1 MLPRRI
7 DGEYDCDLGASSK
20 LVVDEA
26 RRLGHPQVIAGPM
39 LDQALAQVEEIVRPG
54 DVLLTVGAGDVD
66 RLAAAWLG
74 GGS

>member
-1 MLPRRI
+1 VI
-7 DGEYDCDLGASSK
+7 SGA
-20 LVVDEA
+20 
-26 RRLGHPQVIAGPM
+26 P

-74 GGS
+74 GAS